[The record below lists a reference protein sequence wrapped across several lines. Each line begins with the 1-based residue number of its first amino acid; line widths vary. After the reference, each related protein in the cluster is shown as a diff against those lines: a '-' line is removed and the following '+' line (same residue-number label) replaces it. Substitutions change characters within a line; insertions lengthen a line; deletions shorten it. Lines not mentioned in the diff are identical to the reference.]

1 MHQLVECAELIKPL
15 RCSFRTYLWYSGY
28 VVNAVSHQREVVD
41 NLFWR
46 YAKFIHDALAV
57 HLGIGHGVD
66 QGHMLGYQLRHVLI
80 TRRNHRSAFLLGS
93 HGRIG
98 ADDIVCLDT
107 LYTNQGQTHCSDQIV
122 YWLNL
127 LP

>member
-1 MHQLVECAELIKPL
+1 M
-15 RCSFRTYLWYSGY
+15 S
-28 VVNAVSHQREVVD
+28 
-41 NLFWR
+41 
-46 YAKFIHDALAV
+46 
-57 HLGIGHGVD
+57 
-66 QGHMLGYQLRHVLI
+66 I

-93 HGRIG
+93 HGHIG

-107 LYTNQGQTHCSDQIV
+107 LYTNEANPLLGSIV

>member
-15 RCSFRTYLWYSGY
+15 RCSFRPYFWHTRN
-28 VVNAVSHQREVVD
+28 VVNAVAHKRKVVND
-41 NLFWR
+41 LLWC
-46 YAKFIHDALAV
+46 YTEFIYDALAV